1 MNDAVRVC
9 QILLA
14 ALFLV
19 SGTAKISMSRERLLA
34 TGQTGIAPFPMPVIR
49 VTAAA
54 ELLVAVCLIM
64 PLITPAPSGVL
75 PVLAPLAAVGLAA
88 VMVGVAASHL
98 HLHELC
104 TATANLVIPA
114 VCVVVAVARFAGL

>member
-1 MNDAVRVC
+1 MNTVVWIC

-14 ALFLV
+14 VLFLV

-54 ELLVAVCLIM
+54 ELLAAVCLIM
-64 PLITPAPSGVL
+64 PLIMSKPSGVL
-75 PVLAPLAAVGLAA
+75 PVLTPLAQ
-88 VMVGVAASHL
+88 
-98 HLHELC
+98 
-104 TATANLVIPA
+104 
-114 VCVVVAVARFAGL
+114 

>member
-1 MNDAVRVC
+1 MNDVVRVC

-54 ELLVAVCLIM
+54 ELLAAVCLIM

-98 HLHELC
+98 HLHELR